1 MRIFTENEAVFAIK
15 YYSEKI
21 IGKPIT
27 KPGDSN
33 PFLISSVEITKLKE
47 DEYTVYCFSKYLGNL
62 MRRSLD
68 EVIPELDVIPLDQFL
83 SNLNQ

>member
-1 MRIFTENEAVFAIK
+1 MKIFTEKEADFAIK

-27 KPGDSN
+27 KPDNSN
-33 PFLISSVEITKLKE
+33 PFLISSLEITKLKE
-47 DEYTVYCFSKYLGNL
+47 DEYTVYCFSKYIGNTW
-62 MRRSLD
+62 RRSLD
-68 EVIPELDVIPLDQFL
+68 EVIPELDVLPLEEFL